1 VHWYKVLEKIS
12 KEKRSD
18 IMKKVRREGTGPELR
33 VRKYL
38 FSKGLR
44 YQVCRKD
51 LPGSPDIV
59 FSKKKMAIFVHGCFW
74 HQHLGCRKATIP
86 KSNSEFWITKFKKT
100 KERDVSVKGKLNE
113 MGWSVIII
121 WECEIDDATL
131 EKLFEQL
138 LSV

>member
-1 VHWYKVLEKIS
+1 
-12 KEKRSD
+12 
-18 IMKKVRREGTGPELR
+18 MKKVRREGTGPELR

-59 FSKKKMAIFVHGCFW
+59 FSKKKIAIFVHGCFW

-86 KSNSEFWITKFKKT
+86 KSNTEFWITKFKKT
-100 KERDVSVKGKLNE
+100 KERDVSAKGKLNL
-113 MGWSVIII
+113 IIHDPQPASRADMASEGLPRLHAPI
-121 WECEIDDATL
+121 QPTC
-131 EKLFEQL
+131 
-138 LSV
+138 S